1 MGLAVVSYASCLM
14 NGVERGQED
23 TKTAKNLEKTSKK
36 FLTKAICCD
45 IINEFESSERLSRI
59 VCTL

>member
-1 MGLAVVSYASCLM
+1 MGFGVVSYASCLM
-14 NGVERGQED
+14 SGVERGREG

-36 FLTKAICCD
+36 FLTKVICCD
-45 IINEFESSERLSRI
+45 RINEFESSERLNRT